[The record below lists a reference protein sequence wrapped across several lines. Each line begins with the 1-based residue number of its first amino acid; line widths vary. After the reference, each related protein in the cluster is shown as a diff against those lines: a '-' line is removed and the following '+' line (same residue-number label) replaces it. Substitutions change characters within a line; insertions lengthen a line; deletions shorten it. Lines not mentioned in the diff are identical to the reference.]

1 MGHESTEF
9 LALFKPSITILKGG
23 IASGFNHVEATA
35 YAPRLM
41 HCKGPRKSVR
51 VTEVPL
57 SRDSLN
63 DGDVFV
69 LDNGLQL
76 YQWNGT
82 QAGVFEKRQGQ
93 EIVNS
98 INYLAVVIVVLV
110 LALCAAAIE
119 AVLIVVHCAVET

>member
-1 MGHESTEF
+1 VYTVTTAKGVAAYKTVELDDLLGQLPVQFREVMGHESTEF

-35 YAPRLM
+35 YAPRLL

-57 SRDSLN
+57 ALDSLN

-69 LDNGLQL
+69 LG
-76 YQWNGT
+76 
-82 QAGVFEKRQGQ
+82 KRKF
-93 EIVNS
+93 
-98 INYLAVVIVVLV
+98 
-110 LALCAAAIE
+110 AAFDAK
-119 AVLIVVHCAVET
+119 TY